1 MKKLILALTLSVL
14 ATAAVFAQASF
25 ASIDTDRNGGI
36 TMEEAKAAGLPW
48 TEDQFAAADKD
59 RNGML
64 DEAEFT
70 AAIQ

>member
-1 MKKLILALTLSVL
+1 MKKFILALTLTIFSAGL
-14 ATAAVFAQASF
+14 AFAQASF
-25 ASIDTDRNGGI
+25 VTIDADRNGGI

-59 RNGML
+59 QNGML

>member
-14 ATAAVFAQASF
+14 ATASVFAQASF

-36 TMEEAKAAGLPW
+36 TMDEAKAAGLPW
-48 TEDQFAAADKD
+48 TEDQFQAADKD